1 MKTRLTSFALAL
13 ALLGAFLMFP
23 GSTVAQIENQVVN
36 IPVGGKFPG
45 GTFTG
50 TLDLTSFAVQN
61 GQLVAQGLLSGTL
74 VRRNGT
80 VVGAVTNEQVAIPVT
95 DLVPGPGECTIL
107 DLTLGPLDLTL
118 LGLRVQPC

>member
-1 MKTRLTSFALAL
+1 MNLTPCDRLPFALAL

-95 DLVPGPGECTIL
+95 DLYTRRVISHHFCRACFWGGRI
-107 DLTLGPLDLTL
+107 
-118 LGLRVQPC
+118 LGLPNG